1 MSFVDAVRSVLTQYA
16 VFSGRSRRSEYW
28 WYTLFAVVV
37 SLVASQV
44 DAALGSQV
52 VSIILALA
60 LLLPGLGVSI
70 RRLHDTGRSGWW
82 LLIGLVPVV
91 GVIVL
96 IVFYVQ
102 DSQPM
107 TNAYGPSP
115 KHEPVV
121 GGDVDAAPAV

>member
-37 SLVASQV
+37 SLVASQI

-121 GGDVDAAPAV
+121 DGDVAAAPAV